1 MLTPSHRSMIKESIS
16 LHDDLQNLLKTLAEP
31 GYQKFTSALLPGT
44 NNLLGVRLPVLRQIA
59 GDIAKGDWSHYLSK
73 PTDTYFEE
81 TMLQGMVIGLVTNQ
95 TRGVDRRKPQTYT
108 PKSDTWGQTCS
119 SKSDTRGQTRL
130 SHKTDT
136 WGQTYSS
143 FIGLDT
149 NQTRA
154 YLEAFIPRI
163 DNWSVCD
170 SFCTGLKSVRENREE
185 AWPFI
190 MSCMKSKKEFEFR
203 FGAVMLLNHYLTHEW
218 IDPVL
223 EAFFTHTHKDYYG
236 KMAIAWGLSQAF
248 AFDPRKTLTQFE
260 QRWAIGTAAIGKAA
274 IGTAA
279 IGTAAISTT
288 ADPEVFIRQMT
299 YQKILESNKVSPDHK
314 SIIRAMK
321 EGERLG

>member
-1 MLTPSHRSMIKESIS
+1 MIKESTS

-31 GYQKFTSALLPGT
+31 GYQKFASALLPGT

-81 TMLQGMVIGLVTNQ
+81 TMLQGMVIGHVSQVN
-95 TRGVDRRKPQTYT
+95 
-108 PKSDTWGQTCS
+108 TWGQTYSSKSDTRGQTYS
-119 SKSDTRGQTRL
+119 SKSDTRGQTRV
-130 SHKTDT
+130 
-136 WGQTYSS
+136 
-143 FIGLDT
+143 
-149 NQTRA
+149 

-170 SFCTGLKSVRENREE
+170 SFCAGLKSVRENREE

-203 FGAVMLLNHYLTHEW
+203 FGAVMLLNHYLTHDW

-260 QRWAIGTAAIGKAA
+260 QRWAIGKAAIGKAA

-279 IGTAAISTT
+279 IGADAIGTAATDT
-288 ADPEVFIRQMT
+288 AADLDVFIRQKT